1 MRIDWSGGGCW
12 WWVHP
17 KGSAAS
23 SDSASAPRERT
34 WRSHRAARPHARTR
48 RRKPKGPR
56 SDSPATS
63 PNEAD
68 CEQAVE
74 HAVTDLGGLDDV
86 VYSAGAISLVA
97 LDVADADWW
106 RRTFDTNVMGAALIT
121 KYALPHLKQAAGSMI
136 YLSSVSSIGP
146 AWPGVGVYTAT
157 KAALN
162 RMVETWRVEHPEV
175 GFTRIFVGPTAD
187 AGTGTNFDMSA
198 FEHMGRWAA
207 LGIASGAMDTPKAI
221 SEAVELVLQE
231 RLARRRHHGR
241 TEGSAA
247 PVGRSRRCHT
257 RIGKLVNDEAV
268 TEDGYLT
275 TVERVIPAPPERI
288 FDLLA
293 DPSRHR
299 EIDGSGSVRDAKTG
313 SQRLALGST
322 FTMSMKMGTRT
333 RPSAT
338 SSSTRRTDV
347 SRGRRTRRSRGSS
360 GSAAGASA
368 LRARAGR
375 RWHPRARD
383 VGHHP

>member
-1 MRIDWSGGGCW
+1 MSEDRLVGRRVLVVGASEGIGRVIGQRLC
-12 WWVHP
+12 
-17 KGSAAS
+17 AAGAHVAFVS
-23 SDSASAPRERT
+23 RRQ
-34 WRSHRAARPHARTR
+34 AACEDAAKEAQGTAI
-48 RRKPKGPR
+48 GLAC
-56 SDSPATS
+56 DAT
-63 PNEAD
+63 NEAD

-106 RRTFDTNVMGAALIT
+106 RRTFETNVMGAALIT

-221 SEAVELVLQE
+221 SEAVELVL
-231 RLARRRHHGR
+231 RSDSRVADI
-241 TEGSAA
+241 TVA
-247 PVGRSRRCHT
+247 P
-257 RIGKLVNDEAV
+257 KD
-268 TEDGYLT
+268 
-275 TVERVIPAPPERI
+275 PP
-288 FDLLA
+288 LPWA
-293 DPSRHR
+293 
-299 EIDGSGSVRDAKTG
+299 GV
-313 SQRLALGST
+313 
-322 FTMSMKMGTRT
+322 
-333 RPSAT
+333 
-338 SSSTRRTDV
+338 
-347 SRGRRTRRSRGSS
+347 
-360 GSAAGASA
+360 AGATQES
-368 LRARAGR
+368 GNS
-375 RWHPRARD
+375 
-383 VGHHP
+383 